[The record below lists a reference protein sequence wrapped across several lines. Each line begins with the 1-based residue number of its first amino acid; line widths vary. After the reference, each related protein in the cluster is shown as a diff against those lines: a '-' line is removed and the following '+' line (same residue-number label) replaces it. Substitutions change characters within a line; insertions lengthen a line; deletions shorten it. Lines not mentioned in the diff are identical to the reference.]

1 MTTLFH
7 LMEHFNLKYKST
19 YKNTLNSPI
28 VIYLLFGLTSFGIRL
43 YFNFSQELIPGV
55 NGGYYP
61 LQVRSLLSNGSLGF
75 PDMPLLFYL
84 NAFLVKLISL
94 FGFSITDSLIINV
107 VKMVDSISIPLLLIS
122 LYKINTYENKNT
134 SRIFEASLIS
144 FTVLSFSPLI
154 LTSDLQKNAL
164 AITFLFA
171 FIAHLIAY
179 QNNKKRFEIIF
190 SIVFLILIG
199 LTHFG
204 TFMISLFFL
213 VFMVGYHLK
222 SKAMVPLSIIILAG
236 LIIIAVFDISRLT
249 RLLSLWSLLFE
260 KPALTNGMLSPP
272 DYLNSIISIV
282 LAIVGYKLLRSK
294 SIRLLSYQKGI
305 LFASILCLLV
315 FSFPLLDG
323 EYFKRLSL
331 FLFIPQSLI
340 ILQIASQIGEMKVE
354 RLSVSIFLFTVLSLF
369 AVFGHPKEPVI
380 NKNAYEDLKK
390 LNSIVE
396 ESDETIIIARHGLE
410 WWTAWALKTKVG
422 QDKAIE
428 GDFFL
433 KYKDVVFLKQ
443 ISGFSHAP
451 KTPFHEPDVPHNSKM
466 IYSSKYFKAYKVIS
480 DND

>member
-1 MTTLFH
+1 M
-7 LMEHFNLKYKST
+7 
-19 YKNTLNSPI
+19 
-28 VIYLLFGLTSFGIRL
+28 
-43 YFNFSQELIPGV
+43 
-55 NGGYYP
+55 
-61 LQVRSLLSNGSLGF
+61 LG
-75 PDMPLLFYL
+75 
-84 NAFLVKLISL
+84 
-94 FGFSITDSLIINV
+94 
-107 VKMVDSISIPLLLIS
+107 
-122 LYKINTYENKNT
+122 
-134 SRIFEASLIS
+134 
-144 FTVLSFSPLI
+144 
-154 LTSDLQKNAL
+154 
-164 AITFLFA
+164 
-171 FIAHLIAY
+171 
-179 QNNKKRFEIIF
+179 
-190 SIVFLILIG
+190 
-199 LTHFG
+199 
-204 TFMISLFFL
+204 
-213 VFMVGYHLK
+213 
-222 SKAMVPLSIIILAG
+222 
-236 LIIIAVFDISRLT
+236 
-249 RLLSLWSLLFE
+249 
-260 KPALTNGMLSPP
+260 PP

>member
-122 LYKINTYENKNT
+122 LYKINAYENKNT

-179 QNNKKRFEIIF
+179 QNNKRDLK
-190 SIVFLILIG
+190 
-199 LTHFG
+199 
-204 TFMISLFFL
+204 LFF
-213 VFMVGYHLK
+213 
-222 SKAMVPLSIIILAG
+222 
-236 LIIIAVFDISRLT
+236 
-249 RLLSLWSLLFE
+249 
-260 KPALTNGMLSPP
+260 
-272 DYLNSIISIV
+272 
-282 LAIVGYKLLRSK
+282 
-294 SIRLLSYQKGI
+294 Q
-305 LFASILCLLV
+305 
-315 FSFPLLDG
+315 
-323 EYFKRLSL
+323 
-331 FLFIPQSLI
+331 
-340 ILQIASQIGEMKVE
+340 
-354 RLSVSIFLFTVLSLF
+354 
-369 AVFGHPKEPVI
+369 
-380 NKNAYEDLKK
+380 
-390 LNSIVE
+390 
-396 ESDETIIIARHGLE
+396 
-410 WWTAWALKTKVG
+410 
-422 QDKAIE
+422 
-428 GDFFL
+428 
-433 KYKDVVFLKQ
+433 
-443 ISGFSHAP
+443 
-451 KTPFHEPDVPHNSKM
+451 
-466 IYSSKYFKAYKVIS
+466 
-480 DND
+480 